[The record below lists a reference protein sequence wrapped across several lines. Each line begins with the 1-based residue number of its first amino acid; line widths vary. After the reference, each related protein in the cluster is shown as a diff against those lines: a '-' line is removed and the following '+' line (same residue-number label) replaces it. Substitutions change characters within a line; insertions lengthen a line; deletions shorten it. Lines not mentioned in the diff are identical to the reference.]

1 MKRREFLRNGLLIA
15 GAVSIPGLAKPLLS
29 KNLVTGT
36 SLTIITDDVDK
47 AAALGQSFF
56 SKMNIKSR
64 LKYEDYDLTGN
75 HTGDLVFI
83 NNGVLFDFKNTD
95 DSNARLLK
103 EIASKLHLPSNF
115 KNPKLVKFISVG
127 DAENSEKTIKIFSN
141 NSLVKEIK
149 LKKELVNFS
158 VEGVQG
164 TSEFQISQTGIKAIS
179 APCGHKTCLKLG
191 TASIVGDSLVCIP
204 NKLRAVIYGNGG
216 GLLDAVSF

>member
-103 EIASKLHLPSNF
+103 EIAAKLHLPSNF

>member
-103 EIASKLHLPSNF
+103 EIAAKLHLPSNF

-158 VEGVQG
+158 VEGVNG